1 MGIDP
6 SVFSQLW
13 DATQDPYRALERRV
27 ALLERH
33 MSRAEVAGAV
43 ERVETLP
50 APGQPG
56 RLLSTQQN
64 VFVDS
69 GPVFVPVGKMLGF
82 IYQVNTVGWNNAGSA
97 LTWSQLQEPENLYL
111 DFTPSG
117 DTAYVRAEN
126 TMHVGVTP
134 PNSAAGY
141 RTLFLDGV
149 NLGDDTVGLGSI
161 EPGPSYP
168 VTGGAAL
175 IANYPTMA
183 RVTGLTPGQTYR
195 LTVRVKSTNA
205 SYLVGTAA
213 NRSHCLM
220 AWEA

>member
-13 DATQDPYRALERRV
+13 DATQEPYRALERRV

-43 ERVETLP
+43 ERVDSLP

-56 RLLSTQQN
+56 RMLSTQHN

-69 GPVFVPVGKMLGF
+69 GPAFFPVGKMLGF
-82 IYQVNTVGWNNAGSA
+82 IYQVNTVGWNNAGS
-97 LTWSQLQEPENLYL
+97 LDWMPIKPDDLFYL
-111 DFTPSG
+111 DVTPSG
-117 DTAYVRAEN
+117 DTMYVRGEN
-126 TMHVGVTP
+126 TLHVTVTP

-141 RTLFLDGV
+141 RTLFLDAV
-149 NLGDDTVGLGSI
+149 NLGDATVGLGVV
-161 EPGPSYP
+161 EPGPAYP
-168 VTGGAAL
+168 LTGGTTL
-175 IANYPTMA
+175 IATYATMA

-195 LTVRVKSTNA
+195 LTFQVRSTNA
-205 SYLVGTAA
+205 SYAVGSAS
-213 NRSHCLM
+213 NRSNCLM

>member
-6 SVFSQLW
+6 SVFNQLW
-13 DATQDPYRALERRV
+13 DATQEPYRALERRV

-56 RLLSTQQN
+56 RLLSTQHN

-69 GPVFVPVGKMLGF
+69 GPAFFPVGKMLGF
-82 IYQVNTVGWNNAGSA
+82 LYLVAASGWNTGGSIEW
-97 LTWSQLQEPENLYL
+97 LPVQDDENLYL
-111 DFTPSG
+111 DVTPNG
-117 DTAYVRAEN
+117 DTIYVRAEN
-126 TMHVGVTP
+126 TVQMTVSP
-134 PNSAAGY
+134 PNGAVGY
-141 RTLFLDGV
+141 RTLFLDST
-149 NLGDDTVGLGSI
+149 NLGDATIGLGTI
-161 EPGPSYP
+161 EAGPSYTI
-168 VTGGAAL
+168 TGGGSM
-175 IANYPTMA
+175 IVSYPTMA
-183 RVTGLTPGQTYR
+183 KVTRLIPGQTYR
-195 LTVRVKSTNA
+195 LTFQVRASNA
-205 SYLVGTAA
+205 SFPVGAAA